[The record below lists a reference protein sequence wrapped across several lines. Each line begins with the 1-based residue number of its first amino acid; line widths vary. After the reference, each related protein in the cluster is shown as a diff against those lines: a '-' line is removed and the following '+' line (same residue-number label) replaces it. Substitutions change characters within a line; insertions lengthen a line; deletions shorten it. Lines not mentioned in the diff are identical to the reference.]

1 MKFIG
6 SKFGLPIASAV
17 AVLALVGAQAM
28 ALSQTPGEEI
38 TNPVAESDVSSD
50 PVVSDP
56 ALTPIDIPT
65 DGSTALPIGDD
76 DAYEDDAYE
85 DDSEDSQDDSYE
97 DDSDDQSGDDEDTD
111 DEEDD
116 DSDEEEGDDD

>member
-38 TNPVAESDVSSD
+38 TNPVAEADVSSD

-56 ALTPIDIPT
+56 TLTPIDIPT

-76 DAYEDDAYE
+76 DGYEDDAYE
-85 DDSEDSQDDSYE
+85 DESEEEYEDESEDEDEYE
-97 DDSDDQSGDDEDTD
+97 DDEDEDEYEDDE
-111 DEEDD
+111 
-116 DSDEEEGDDD
+116 DEEEGDDD

>member
-28 ALSQTPGEEI
+28 ALSQTPDEEI

-50 PVVSDP
+50 PTPLDP

-65 DGSTALPIGDD
+65 DGSTALPIGDED
-76 DAYEDDAYE
+76 GYEDDAYE
-85 DDSEDSQDDSYE
+85 DDSEDGQVDSYN
-97 DDSDDQSGDDEDTD
+97 DDSDDQSGDV
-111 DEEDD
+111 EEDD
-116 DSDEEEGDDD
+116 DSDDEEGDDD

>member
-1 MKFIG
+1 MKFLG

-28 ALSQTPGEEI
+28 ALSQSPGEEI

-56 ALTPIDIPT
+56 TLTPIDIPT

-76 DAYEDDAYE
+76 DGYEDDAYE
-85 DDSEDSQDDSYE
+85 DESEEEYEDESEDEEEYE
-97 DDSDDQSGDDEDTD
+97 DEDEDEDDED
-111 DEEDD
+111 EEE
-116 DSDEEEGDDD
+116 EEEGDDD

>member
-28 ALSQTPGEEI
+28 ALSQTSGEEI
-38 TNPVAESDVSSD
+38 TNPVAEADVSSD

-56 ALTPIDIPT
+56 TLTPIDIPT

-76 DAYEDDAYE
+76 DGYEDDAYE
-85 DDSEDSQDDSYE
+85 DESEEEYEDESEDEDEYE
-97 DDSDDQSGDDEDTD
+97 DDEDEDEYEDDE
-111 DEEDD
+111 
-116 DSDEEEGDDD
+116 DEEEGDDD